1 MEVSKTELNNE
12 QLMIVEDYCSN
23 NMSKLKKICHPIIIK
38 IGGISEKDYDDI
50 YSLAQLLLY
59 KCVKK
64 YDKNNLKGASFNTFF
79 CSVLNRRLYA
89 TYIRDKN
96 RKCRSNTKVNK
107 NGEVIFIPDISLD
120 TPTPDCIATLERISV
135 SKNLEE
141 EVIYKDKKTNINEKT
156 RKYLNNL
163 TKLQR
168 KVAEFIMDG
177 YSLEEIKEIL
187 HMEQSE
193 INDCMNGMKAYRN
206 ISILF

>member
-1 MEVSKTELNNE
+1 MEASRIELNNE

-23 NMSKLKKICHPIIIK
+23 SMSKLKKICHPIIIK
-38 IGGISEKDYDDI
+38 IGGISKKDYDDI
-50 YSLAQLLLY
+50 YSLAQFLLY
-59 KCVKK
+59 KCVEK
-64 YDKNNLKGASFNTFF
+64 YDNNNLKGASFNTFF
-79 CSVLNRRLYA
+79 YSVLNRRLYA

-96 RKCRSNTKVNK
+96 RKCRSNTKVKK
-107 NGEVIFIPDISLD
+107 NGEVIFIPDVSLD
-120 TPTPDCIATLERISV
+120 APTPDCIATLERISI
-135 SKNLEE
+135 SNNLEE
-141 EVIYKDKKTNINEKT
+141 EVIHKDKKTNISEKT
-156 RKYLNNL
+156 REYLNNL

-168 KVAEFIMDG
+168 KVAEFIMEG